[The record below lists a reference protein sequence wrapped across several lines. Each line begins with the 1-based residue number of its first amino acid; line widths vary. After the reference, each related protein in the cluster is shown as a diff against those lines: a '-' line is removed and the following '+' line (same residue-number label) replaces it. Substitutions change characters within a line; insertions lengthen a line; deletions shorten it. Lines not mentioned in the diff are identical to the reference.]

1 MDKSLKLRE
10 NYIQINTL
18 LVERITSG
26 MILILHPELLIWQII
41 VVLLTH
47 KQQLKQLYCVS
58 FFNRF
63 SVQENS
69 ITTKINS
76 KLESI

>member
-47 KQQLKQLYCVS
+47 KQQLKQYTVLVFQQILCT
-58 FFNRF
+58 R
-63 SVQENS
+63 
-69 ITTKINS
+69 
-76 KLESI
+76 KLNHNKD

>member
-1 MDKSLKLRE
+1 VDKSLKLRE

>member
-1 MDKSLKLRE
+1 VDKSLKLRE

-47 KQQLKQLYCVS
+47 KQQLNQYTVLIFSTDSLYKKTQS
-58 FFNRF
+58 QQRLIPN
-63 SVQENS
+63 
-69 ITTKINS
+69 
-76 KLESI
+76 